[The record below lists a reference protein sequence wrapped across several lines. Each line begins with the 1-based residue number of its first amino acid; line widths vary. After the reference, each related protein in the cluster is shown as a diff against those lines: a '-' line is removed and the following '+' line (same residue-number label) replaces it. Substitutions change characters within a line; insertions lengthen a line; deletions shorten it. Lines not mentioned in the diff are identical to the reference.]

1 MMPVN
6 HAILAA
12 LIATTAFGQTERQ
25 KVAPEFDVAS
35 VRLADPNT
43 ARRMRGGP
51 GTNDPVR
58 ISFERVTL
66 ADLLEQAYNVRSDQ
80 ISGPAWLRDYAASA
94 YTVAAVM
101 PPGTSQEQFRLML
114 QNLLAERFHLRL
126 HHENQNREGYELV
139 VPAGGNKLQ
148 QWVPVR
154 DAEPD
159 RQGTDQPY
167 LPDFDKGFPT
177 LPANAQLPVGFAV
190 PSPSGT
196 TVSASFRGAMTDFCR
211 TLERMIVLA
220 RGASPSSPQPRIA
233 DRTSLSGVFELRLK
247 FASVAGSPGPRLVE
261 GDPGMTLASDPSGAP
276 NIFTALE
283 KQLGLKLQRTD
294 NMTVDVL
301 VVDKADKIPAEN

>member
-1 MMPVN
+1 
-6 HAILAA
+6 
-12 LIATTAFGQTERQ
+12 
-25 KVAPEFDVAS
+25 
-35 VRLADPNT
+35 
-43 ARRMRGGP
+43 MRGGP

-159 RQGTDQPY
+159 RQGTDRPY

-233 DRTSLSGVFELRLK
+233 DRTSLSGVYELRLK